1 MGTIMLVKHIN
12 AGLFDIFFNQGWDNW
27 ARFEVVQGKVNQIK
41 GHTVPTN
48 IQSFLAKR
56 YNK

>member
-1 MGTIMLVKHIN
+1 MLVKHIN